1 MFLVQVFTN
10 LIPESFYSSISMM
23 GGGHVIKN
31 ARAVCTHRMCAER
44 FQRRLNLS
52 LFFLSTFYFL
62 PFAIYPFL
70 FLLILKEFFSF
81 GFSLFSWSFY
91 LFSLLHFF
99 LSLSFSLSIS
109 PLFLSFPF
117 LLCSI
122 PSLSL
127 EYLSSISNIS
137 FLLFFS
143 HFIASY
149 YNFAF
154 LSVLSSSIF
163 LPHVLEQ
170 FTVSCSSLL

>member
-23 GGGHVIKN
+23 GGGGHVIKN
-31 ARAVCTHRMCAER
+31 ARAVCTHRMCAGR
-44 FQRRLNLS
+44 FQRRLNPS
-52 LFFLSTFYFL
+52 LFFLSTFSFL

-70 FLLILKEFFSF
+70 FLLIQKEFFSF

-127 EYLSSISNIS
+127 EYLTSISNIS
-137 FLLFFS
+137 FFLFFLTITLLFYQFS
-143 HFIASY
+143 
-149 YNFAF
+149 
-154 LSVLSSSIF
+154 
-163 LPHVLEQ
+163 PHL
-170 FTVSCSSLL
+170 FSFRMF

>member
-1 MFLVQVFTN
+1 MPGLYARTECVRKGFRGVSISLS
-10 LIPESFYSSISMM
+10 SFYP
-23 GGGHVIKN
+23 
-31 ARAVCTHRMCAER
+31 
-44 FQRRLNLS
+44 LS
-52 LFFLSTFYFL
+52 LSF

-137 FLLFFS
+137 FLLFFLTITLLFYQFS
-143 HFIASY
+143 
-149 YNFAF
+149 
-154 LSVLSSSIF
+154 
-163 LPHVLEQ
+163 PHL
-170 FTVSCSSLL
+170 FSFRMF